1 MFANSIPVYWGSDV
15 VFDDFNKNSFIYLN
29 EYNIDE
35 LIIKLNELNKNKNEY
50 LELLAQ
56 PWFKNNQ
63 FPSSILPRKVLEQI
77 IG

>member
-1 MFANSIPVYWGSDV
+1 M
-15 VFDDFNKNSFIYLN
+15 N

-35 LIIKLNELNKNKNEY
+35 LNIKLNELNNNKNEY
-50 LELLAQ
+50 LEFLAQ
-56 PWFKNNQ
+56 PWFKNNR